1 MLSMHSINISYNFNI
16 NVVFLPDPA
25 GHVVPEAGVHVHE
38 GAVLLGAAVR
48 LLVVPVDPEQV
59 GVVHPL
65 PVALLLTVRV
75 PDEEV
80 LGNVV
85 HEAPHLEPNIV
96 SSVSNCDINV

>member
-1 MLSMHSINISYNFNI
+1 M
-16 NVVFLPDPA
+16 
-25 GHVVPEAGVHVHE
+25 PEAGVHVHE

-48 LLVVPVDPEQV
+48 LLVIPVDPEQV
-59 GVVHPL
+59 RVVHPL

-80 LGNVV
+80 LSNVV

-96 SSVSNCDINV
+96 SSVSNCDINVYNNIDNIW